1 MAADMSGTEAMRFQF
16 GENWRRFLNVL
27 TDAQIE
33 RAKASLSVLPVE
45 GGFAGKRL
53 LDAGSGSGLFSLAAR
68 QLGAQVHSFDLDPA
82 SVACAAELRR
92 RYFPN
97 DTQWAVESGSV
108 LDRGYL
114 GRLGAFD
121 IVYSWGVLH
130 HTGAMWQAL
139 ENVAAPVKP
148 GGWLVVAL
156 YNDQGRA
163 SRMWS
168 RVKQAYNR
176 LPPPLRWLVLLPAFL
191 RLWGPTFARDLLKGR
206 PFASWRNYA
215 QDRGMSPWHNAVD
228 WVGGWPFEVAKP
240 EQVLDFCR
248 TRGFTLERMTTCGGG
263 LGCNEFAFRKTGTA
277 GA

>member
-27 TDAQIE
+27 TDALIE

-82 SVACAAELRR
+82 SVACTVELRR

-139 ENVAAPVKP
+139 ENVAALVKP

-168 RVKQAYNR
+168 RVKRTYNR
-176 LPPPLRWLVLLPAFL
+176 LPPPLRWLVLWPAFL
-191 RLWGPTFARDLLKGR
+191 RLWVPTFLRDLVVGR

-240 EQVLDFCR
+240 EQVFDFCR